1 MKKISNKNTMAR
13 IIAIVM
19 SVLVLGAA
27 TACSNLKGDD
37 DDVTNAKS
45 KITLEEAKDAALK
58 EAGNGTVIGYQ
69 LDADNGKLNYEITIT
84 DGNAVKEY
92 RIDGDSGKVLK
103 VEAEDSESDD
113 NDKML
118 VSANPEI
125 DLAKA
130 ESLVKEKYPKGTIK
144 VLKLDVE
151 NNALVYDVTVI
162 NGKQEVETKISA
174 TDGSFF
180 KEETEAQ
187 DD

>member
-103 VEAEDSESDD
+103 VEAED

-144 VLKLDVE
+144 VLRLDVE